1 MAALNINLIHD
12 IPIAQDPLAMLP
24 RTGFFRAGLA
34 RRQFS
39 QSACRRVAPFL
50 QYYGQQYPWFWL
62 RDSCQCPSCL
72 HPSTRQKL
80 HRTSDVP
87 VNVEPVDSPEGVQI
101 SWDGVNVKWDSGHKS
116 FYPRE
121 FLERHA
127 TRKTLREF
135 NRDPMRVEWNVK
147 MLRESAAN
155 LYMPYEELK
164 TSKGLHAAM
173 AQLTQYGLLFV
184 TGVSTEKTS
193 NEECELRAL
202 GERFGELRKTFYGET
217 WDVKAIQNSR
227 NIAYTNVDLGLHM
240 DLLYFQHP
248 PRYQILH
255 CLRNRVEGGKSIF
268 VDAVYVASQLRKRD
282 RSAFDTLANTSVTFH
297 YVNDGHHLYRVH
309 PTIELA
315 DSSSHSSP
323 ISFIN
328 YSPPFQG
335 PLPRKTPLEQF
346 VPALKTFADM
356 LEDPDVRFEYLL
368 KEGDAVLFDNRRV
381 LHARTAFHEKE
392 AESSKEET
400 NRWLKGC
407 YLEAD
412 AVLDRMRVLG
422 AQLEKEAATRKRPEE
437 GA

>member
-1 MAALNINLIHD
+1 
-12 IPIAQDPLAMLP
+12 MLL
-24 RTGFFRAGLA
+24 RTGILRAGLA

-39 QSACRRVAPFL
+39 HSAARRVDPFL
-50 QYYGQQYPWFWL
+50 QYYGQQYAWFWL

-80 HRTSDVP
+80 HRTSDIP
-87 VNVEPVDSPEGVQI
+87 VEVEPVDSPEGVQV
-101 SWDGVNVKWDSGHKS
+101 SWDGVDVKWDSGHKS
-116 FYPRE
+116 FYSRE

-127 TRKTLREF
+127 TRKSLREF
-135 NRDPMRVEWNVK
+135 NRDLLRVEWNVK
-147 MLRESAAN
+147 TLRESATH
-155 LYMPYEELK
+155 LYIPYEELR
-164 TSKGLHAAM
+164 TPKGLHAGM
-173 AQLTQYGLLFV
+173 TQLTQYGLFFV
-184 TGVSTEKTS
+184 TGVPTEKTS

-217 WDVKAIQNSR
+217 WDVKAIRNSR

-268 VDAVYVASQLRKRD
+268 VDAVHVASELRKRD
-282 RSAFDTLANTSVTFH
+282 RSAFDTLANLPVTFH

-309 PTIELA
+309 PTIQLA
-315 DSSSHSSP
+315 DSSSHTSP

-328 YSPPFQG
+328 YSPPFQA
-335 PLPRKTPLEQF
+335 PLPRKTPLDQF

-356 LEDPDVRFEYLL
+356 LEDPAVRFEYLL

-381 LHARTAFHEKE
+381 LHARTEFRERE
-392 AESSKEET
+392 AESNKEET

-422 AQLEKEAATRKRPEE
+422 AQLEKEAGKREE